1 MNQLVIFIFSGLI
14 IGISFLVVIISIC
27 CIKSLPQ
34 NIDDIDDIDNNINIP
49 LIIIDNS
56 SDDDLLDF

>member
-1 MNQLVIFIFSGLI
+1 MNQLVIFIFSCLI

-27 CIKSLPQ
+27 CIKSLPSE
-34 NIDDIDDIDNNINIP
+34 IDDSIDIP
-49 LIIIDNS
+49 LIIIDSS

>member
-1 MNQLVIFIFSGLI
+1 FIFSGLI